1 MNCGA
6 GETLTVQ
13 DSSCSNT
20 GTGCGW
26 CLCETCYQCCSSS
39 SYGDDGGHSHS
50 PHTYDA
56 HGHSPH
62 DHAPHQHAPHQ
73 HDPHQH
79 SPHQHMPHDDAPH
92 SHTPHHHAPTYYS
105 PPSPSHTYDDHVE
118 SVADAAASIQAARDE
133 GAEPTGYT
141 SSDDSFGADVENVNA
156 NNPAAPALEGKAT
169 GFILG
174 GIALAVCSLVS
185 AIAGWCKKKKAKAAQ
200 GFLKNE
206 ARVNHELEMK
216 QVEIVEKA

>member
-39 SYGDDGGHSHS
+39 SYGDDG
-50 PHTYDA
+50 
-56 HGHSPH
+56 
-62 DHAPHQHAPHQ
+62 
-73 HDPHQH
+73 
-79 SPHQHMPHDDAPH
+79 
-92 SHTPHHHAPTYYS
+92 APTYYS
-105 PPSPSHTYDDHVE
+105 PPSPTHTYDDHVE

-133 GAEPTGYT
+133 GDEPTGYT

-200 GFLKNE
+200 AFL
-206 ARVNHELEMK
+206 
-216 QVEIVEKA
+216 